1 MDSAYNTSN
10 ENSNS
15 VLVSPS
21 SSSNIKSISSSGR
34 RRASMFDPID
44 PTELQKTLYNA
55 QNVITT
61 SANNERMNHS
71 GVVPSKHNS
80 TSSDHS
86 SGTDQSTLGTIEFA
100 LQYVSDCQRLIVD
113 IIRIF
118 DLTIIKQQQQQDE
131 QQQQQQTSSNN
142 IDILCK
148 CMLLPDKTVF
158 TTKSVKLNANPLFE
172 EQFEFK
178 FIDSTHLDTCF
189 LEISLYELDLSKK
202 SSEEICL
209 ASTPLIRLNYSNI
222 ESKKIFLKDFKQNL
236 NRLSASDDTYL
247 GELMFSLAYL
257 TAAERLTIIV
267 LKARNLSCL
276 GGGDKK
282 TFPDAFVKVSL
293 ISKETGQKLKKK
305 KTSTQKNNINPVYN
319 EEIVFTNIKK
329 EQLDDIC
336 IHFTVFHDSLTSRR
350 EQLGTLM
357 INSAS
362 KGNDYT
368 QWKNM
373 IDGKKSIGWWHNLSN
388 QLDNN
393 NNNNNNNYKNSS
405 SSASSSFKINKRSL
419 NFSSLKIK

>member
-10 ENSNS
+10 ENSS
-15 VLVSPS
+15 VIISPS
-21 SSSNIKSISSSGR
+21 SSSHIKSISSSGR

-55 QNVITT
+55 QQNVITT
-61 SANNERMNHS
+61 SNNNNNNNNNERINHS
-71 GVVPSKHNS
+71 VVPSKHNS

-118 DLTIIKQQQQQDE
+118 DLTIIKQQQQQQDE
-131 QQQQQQTSSNN
+131 QQTTSNNN

-158 TTKSVKLNANPLFE
+158 TTKPVKLNANPLFE

-189 LEISLYELDLSKK
+189 LEISLYELDLNKK
-202 SSEEICL
+202 SGEEICL
-209 ASTPLIRLNYSNI
+209 ASIPLIRLNYSNI

-276 GGGDKK
+276 GDKEK
-282 TFPDAFVKVSL
+282 FPDAFVKVSL
-293 ISKETGQKLKKK
+293 LSKETGQKLKKK
-305 KTSTQKNNINPVYN
+305 KTSTQKNSINPVYN

-362 KGNDYT
+362 KGNDYI

-393 NNNNNNNYKNSS
+393 NNYKNS